1 MYMFVRGS
9 TETMVGSRWCGVGD
23 TRDDVHSKMQLM

>member
-1 MYMFVRGS
+1 MYMFVKSS

-23 TRDDVHSKMQLM
+23 ARDDVHSKMQLM